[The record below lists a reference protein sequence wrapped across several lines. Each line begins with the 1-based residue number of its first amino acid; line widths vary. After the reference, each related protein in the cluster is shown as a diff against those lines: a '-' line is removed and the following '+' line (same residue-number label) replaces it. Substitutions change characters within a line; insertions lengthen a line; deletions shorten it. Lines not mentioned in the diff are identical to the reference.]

1 MSTILED
8 NNVREKRWH
17 ICPKRGLWTI
27 LSVKKWTYF
36 LGSINTSPVKT
47 IFGSF
52 QNQKSGFFLNSDHK
66 MFKGKNV
73 QEPALRERPIFR

>member
-8 NNVREKRWH
+8 NNVREKRRH

-36 LGSINTSPVKT
+36 LGSDSVGVLSMLKKRINPSP
-47 IFGSF
+47 SL
-52 QNQKSGFFLNSDHK
+52 SRNSLH
-66 MFKGKNV
+66 NSRYHSN
-73 QEPALRERPIFR
+73 PL